1 MDSFFPK
8 LDLTYLIKV
17 KAILAKEYY
26 TSINDFDD
34 MFFFEFN
41 TLITQLEED
50 REAERLAQ
58 LNRMGMVG

>member
-1 MDSFFPK
+1 MDTFFPK

-17 KAILAKEYY
+17 KAILAKEYH

-41 TLITQLEED
+41 TLINQVEED
-50 REAERLAQ
+50 REQERIAQ
-58 LNRMGMVG
+58 MNRMGMIG